1 MFILKDILYG
11 IRTKKKISILIVIQ
25 LTFTLFI
32 SYSILNIYFD
42 GAIVSSNSRW
52 ALNNIEDIYLINAK
66 DESLARRDNNLYIEI
81 VEKIN
86 EEKKGV
92 IGAYSTI
99 SLSIDIFNDYDVTG
113 VSMDKDYYNMLNE
126 NFILG
131 KGFSEEDFLFN
142 PSLPIPIILGSD
154 YKNKCKINDVFEEKY
169 SGQKYIVIGF
179 LKANK
184 YFIESN
190 YYLSSYINS
199 KNSFIIPMSEN
210 SSSVGSKEFF
220 IKFNDSE
227 EKVINSDEIIIKNM
241 KEAIKSDLNGF
252 FESNKQWVPFLIIS
266 VFIALIGVII
276 STILSIIFR
285 RREFGIRIVLG
296 ESFKAITLKVIAE
309 NIILSIISS
318 ILTIFLTYI
327 ININFIKATRYNT
340 IENIVFINFNMTF
353 FIPIVLTIIIINI
366 FTSAIL
372 FGILKR
378 IQPKELIGG
387 ID

>member
-11 IRTKKKISILIVIQ
+11 IKTRKNIAILIIIQ
-25 LTFTLFI
+25 LTFVLFI

-42 GAIVSSNSRW
+42 GAIVSSDSRW

-66 DESLARRDNNLYIEI
+66 DESLARRDNKLYTEI

-92 IGAYSTI
+92 IGAYSII
-99 SLSIDIFNDYDVTG
+99 SLPIEIFNDYDVTG
-113 VSMDKDYYNMLNE
+113 LVMNKEYYNMINE

-131 KGFSEEDFLFN
+131 KGFNKEDFLFN
-142 PSLPIPIILGSD
+142 PSNPIPIILGSD

-169 SGQKYIVIGF
+169 SGQKYIVVGF
-179 LKANK
+179 LRAGK

-210 SSSVGSKEFF
+210 SPPIASKEFF
-220 IKFNDSE
+220 IKFNDAE
-227 EKVINSDEIIIKNM
+227 EKVINSDEITIKSM
-241 KEAIKSDLNGF
+241 KDAIKSDLNEF
-252 FESNKQWVPFLIIS
+252 FKSNKQWLPFLIIS

-285 RREFGIRIVLG
+285 KREFGIRIVLG
-296 ESFKAITLKVIAE
+296 ESFEEISLKVISE

-318 ILTIFLTYI
+318 IFTIFLTYI
-327 ININFIKATRYNT
+327 ININFIKATKYNT
-340 IENIVFINFNMTF
+340 IENIVFINFKLLM
-353 FIPIVLTIIIINI
+353 V
-366 FTSAIL
+366 
-372 FGILKR
+372 K
-378 IQPKELIGG
+378 
-387 ID
+387 

>member
-113 VSMDKDYYNMLNE
+113 VSMNKDYYNMLNE

-296 ESFKAITLKVIAE
+296 ESFKAIALKVIAE

>member
-66 DESLARRDNNLYIEI
+66 DESLARRDNDLYIEI

-113 VSMDKDYYNMLNE
+113 VSMNKDYYNMLNE

-296 ESFKAITLKVIAE
+296 ESFKAIALKVIAE

>member
-11 IRTKKKISILIVIQ
+11 IKTRKNIAILIIIQ
-25 LTFTLFI
+25 LTFVLFI

-42 GAIVSSNSRW
+42 GAIVSSDSRW

-66 DESLARRDNNLYIEI
+66 DESLARRDNKLYTEI

-92 IGAYSTI
+92 IGAYSII
-99 SLSIDIFNDYDVTG
+99 SLPIEIFNDYDVTG
-113 VSMDKDYYNMLNE
+113 LVMNKEYYNMINE

-131 KGFSEEDFLFN
+131 KGFNKEDFLFN
-142 PSLPIPIILGSD
+142 PSNPIPIILGSD

-169 SGQKYIVIGF
+169 SGQKYIVVGF
-179 LKANK
+179 LRAGK

-210 SSSVGSKEFF
+210 SPPIASKEFF
-220 IKFNDSE
+220 IKFNDGE
-227 EKVINSDEIIIKNM
+227 EKVINSDEIIIKSM
-241 KEAIKSDLNGF
+241 KDAIKSDLNEF
-252 FESNKQWVPFLIIS
+252 FKSNKQWLPFLIIS

-285 RREFGIRIVLG
+285 KREFGIRIVLG
-296 ESFKAITLKVIAE
+296 ESFEEISLKVISE

-318 ILTIFLTYI
+318 IFTIFLTYI
-327 ININFIKATRYNT
+327 ININFIKATKYNT

-353 FIPIVLTIIIINI
+353 FIPIILTIIIINI
-366 FTSAIL
+366 FTSLIL
-372 FGILKR
+372 LGILKR

>member
-11 IRTKKKISILIVIQ
+11 IKTRKNSAVLTVIQ

-42 GAIVSSNSRW
+42 GAIVNSSNRW
-52 ALNNIEDIYLINAK
+52 ALNDIEEIYLINAK
-66 DESLARRDNNLYIEI
+66 DDSIVRRDNDLYIEL

-86 EEKKGV
+86 EEEKGL

-99 SLSIDIFNDYDVTG
+99 SLYIESLNDYDIIG
-113 VSMDKDYYNMLNE
+113 VSINEDYYNMLNE
-126 NFILG
+126 NFIQG
-131 KGFSEEDFLFN
+131 KGFNGEDFLFN
-142 PSLPIPIILGSD
+142 PSNPIPIILGND
-154 YKNKCKINDVFEEKY
+154 YKNKCKINDVFEDKY
-169 SGQKYIVIGF
+169 SGQKYIVVGF

-199 KNSFIIPMSEN
+199 KNSFIVPMSEN
-210 SSSVGSKEFF
+210 SPPIGSKEFF
-220 IKFNDSE
+220 IKFNDNE
-227 EKVINSDEIIIKNM
+227 EKIINSDEIIIKNM

-252 FESNKQWVPFLIIS
+252 FESNKQWIPFLIIS

-276 STILSIIFR
+276 STILSITFR

-296 ESFKAITLKVIAE
+296 ENFKAICLKVISE
-309 NIILSIISS
+309 NIILSIIAS

-340 IENIVFINFNMTF
+340 VENIVFINFNMTF

-366 FTSAIL
+366 FTSLIL
-372 FGILKR
+372 FEILKR
-378 IQPKELIGG
+378 VQPKELIGG
-387 ID
+387 TE

>member
-199 KNSFIIPMSEN
+199 KNSFIIPISEN